1 MFLCST
7 GASQGTSSFPVH
19 LLHLRLH
26 VHPNLSLQKFPDDF
40 AILEPTELP
49 PDERGK
55 PKELVVDLCRHQHS
69 PPALVDIQ
77 GMDIKRVTSYKH
89 LGVHLNNKLDW
100 SVNTDT
106 LFKKWQIRLFL
117 PRILRSFG
125 VLDHFWSVTLQK
137 SAGQATGNSVN
148 QHCQLCPGLLP
159 GFSGGSGGLPC
170 CHPPLQDTLSIA
182 LVSFFSRRLFHPRC
196 VKDRYHFFLL
206 LWDSTISK
214 FKMEYLSL
222 ICTRIHMQ

>member
-26 VHPNLSLQKFPDDF
+26 VHPNLSLQRFPDDF

-117 PRILRSFG
+117 YPGSWGPLEYWTISGVWPCRSLLG
-125 VLDHFWSVTLQK
+125 RQ
-137 SAGQATGNSVN
+137 QATLSTSTASSV
-148 QHCQLCPGLLP
+148 L
-159 GFSGGSGGLPC
+159 GFSLDSVEEVED
-170 CHPPLQDTLSIA
+170 CHAVIHPSRTPL
-182 LVSFFSRRLFHPRC
+182 V
-196 VKDRYHFFLL
+196 
-206 LWDSTISK
+206 
-214 FKMEYLSL
+214 
-222 ICTRIHMQ
+222 